1 MSRIAVVGNLAVD
14 RVDGGPPRVGGCPFF
29 AAQAF
34 RLLGADGQIVTRG
47 SVAAR
52 NLLEEALGELGGT
65 VTVLT
70 SDRVSGFDHV
80 YVDEAR
86 ATTVTS
92 IGDSWTPSDEAHLAD
107 DARWVHVA
115 PLLRGDFPP
124 ETLRAFAAE
133 GRRVSLD
140 AQGLV
145 RERSLGPL
153 VQNADFDP
161 GTLDDVSVLKLSEE
175 EARIVAGGD
184 FDERTAERLGVEE
197 IVVTLG
203 SNGEDVWLAGVC
215 THLPTT
221 PVLDVETTGAG
232 DAFMVTYLAARDEG
246 SPALDAARAASVLVA
261 RMLRERKETP

>member
-34 RLLGADGQIVTRG
+34 RLLPADGQIVTRG
-47 SVAAR
+47 SEAAR
-52 NLLEEALGELGGT
+52 ELLEEALGELGET

-86 ATTVTS
+86 TTTVTS
-92 IGDSWTPSDEAHLAD
+92 IGDSWTPSEEAHLAD

-124 ETLRAFAAE
+124 ETLRAIARR
-133 GRRVSLD
+133 RRVSLD

-145 RERSLGPL
+145 RERSVGPL
-153 VQNADFDP
+153 VQNANFDP
-161 GTLDDVSVLKLSEE
+161 ATLEDVSVLKLSEE
-175 EARIVAGGD
+175 EARIVAGGE
-184 FDERTAERLGVEE
+184 FDARTAERLGVEE

-203 SNGEDVWLAGVC
+203 SNGEDVWLAGAC

-221 PVLDVETTGAG
+221 PVLGVETTGAG
-232 DAFMVTYLAARDEG
+232 DAFMVAYLAARDEG
-246 SPALDAARAASVLVA
+246 SPALDAARAASVLVG
-261 RMLRERKETP
+261 RMLRERKETF